1 MFLFLFP
8 IMLFNVVGEDINENC
23 NKTQL
28 HYMALLEEYLLIEYR
43 FDREIVSKR
52 LGATSEMICY
62 LQ

>member
-8 IMLFNVVGEDINENC
+8 IMLFNAVGEDISENC